1 MLFSRSVL
9 QSVLALYGFGS
20 KSPRRRNGS
29 PMLIGRPAPP
39 RYS

>member
-1 MLFSRSVL
+1 MLFPLSVL
-9 QSVLALYGFGS
+9 RSVLALYGFGT
-20 KSPRRRNGS
+20 KSPRRRTMA

>member
-1 MLFSRSVL
+1 MLFPRNVL
-9 QSVLALYGFGS
+9 QTVLALYGFGS
-20 KSPRRRNGS
+20 KTSRRRNAS